1 VCAPGQTARAVV
13 TSGRTRINGPLYGAG
28 EKDGDARVTLGQRG
42 NRQKKDTEQKKQQ
55 QWKNKPFHLN
65 LL

>member
-13 TSGRTRINGPLYGAG
+13 TSRFTRINGPLYGAG
-28 EKDGDARVTLGQRG
+28 EKDGDGPVALGKRG
-42 NRQKKDTEQKKQQ
+42 NRQKDTEQKRQK